1 MATPVNKRAGPDIP
15 ARHAWAHEK
24 VMTLDGAIVIT
35 GSYHWTV
42 AAAQENGE
50 NLLVIRDP
58 RLAAVYTENWRR
70 HADHSIPYR
79 GTVRP

>member
-1 MATPVNKRAGPDIP
+1 MATPVNARASPDIP

-42 AAAQENGE
+42 AAEQENGE
-50 NLLVIRDP
+50 NFLMIRD
-58 RLAAVYTENWRR
+58 L
-70 HADHSIPYR
+70 
-79 GTVRP
+79 